1 MGLLDKLRTTTV
13 VPQPQTFVKAVAP
26 APAPVLKEAPAPAV
40 RNRTLTPVR
49 DMHGRIESVVGYN
62 AAGEKV
68 KFEFERDGKQSLE
81 RIKVK

>member
-1 MGLLDKLRTTTV
+1 MGLLDKYSAVSEPMPVR
-13 VPQPQTFVKAVAP
+13 QTAAVAP
-26 APAPVLKEAPAPAV
+26 APAPVLKEVPAPAV

-49 DMHGRIESVVGYN
+49 DMHGRIESVTGYN

-68 KFEFERDGKQSLE
+68 KFEFVRDGKQSLE